1 MSHAHNVFDMDRH
14 FIIDPITRSIT
25 NAGSAKTKL
34 MQGDHNSECFS
45 FEIDKVVEGHDM
57 TLCNVVRIHYNNV
70 DRSQG
75 NLNRGLYKVKDLA
88 VSSEDD
94 SKVIFT
100 WTISEQATMYAG
112 GLSFLVEFKCVN
124 DDGTVPYRWK
134 SDVNN
139 SISISSG
146 INNDDYVVEEYV
158 DILEQWKA
166 EIDEALAQGGLT
178 EEQVADLAANTE
190 ARHEHSNLKTLE
202 EFYCAVSE
210 LENDN
215 GMTILPD
222 VVGLDRVSFRGNDLR
237 YCSDGG
243 VVRSVE
249 EIEREDTKYLR
260 LWFHRG
266 DMFVENNL
274 PEFIDIPVNLVTE
287 RVEEVLGPGLST
299 NSTGLELDLGMNS
312 GEDSNHEHENGVPA
326 VHTLPTNAKDGD
338 MCLYAPQNTFT
349 FEDSGK
355 RIYFD
360 WEEFRKP
367 VSEDEWTS
375 FGVACYNHSTDVVSL
390 EMSLYRGT
398 ETCFISIVRMF
409 NSYEMD
415 GFSINFSAGEL
426 DTENSFYSDKDG
438 VQTFYNSVDEL
449 PLYID
454 IPEFDQI
461 DGNGLEDG
469 NAYLFHTEYRL
480 MKYQGGEWVEAVEV
494 DISDI
499 EYQTVTTDLAY
510 EHKDLPIGEKT
521 VTISGDGTFG
531 NNAYIVS
538 GEDMIP
544 RKTYNRNFPYN
555 GITVTRNQSTYHIE
569 GVSSADGS
577 VVFVETKNTSRFE
590 IDRNIAGKTF
600 KLLTFSNQ
608 YADGKM
614 TFVVQFYDSN
624 NNVVQVLKSNDSLSN
639 SISSYMGS
647 TSGYRETNFS
657 IPENVEIKYVQ
668 AYITFK
674 ANYTFNHDFQFYVV
688 EAENTQTV
696 TLDNPTATITD
707 ENVASVFSA
716 PYQSTTEVKA
726 PIDEYIKYMTENAK
740 GDTATYLTPEAFG
753 AVGDGYAD
761 DINAITACLAMAN
774 ATKQTV
780 IMAKKYLVSAPI
792 DLTQGGFNLI
802 INDLIYSGTDAALII
817 HGEQNTLKIHSITS
831 SGIGVRFI
839 GDGMV
844 CTRNSLDI
852 NSIVAS
858 SHGIEFVS
866 PTSGVCQNVIKFSYI
881 SAGGD
886 GCYGIYKKDLE
897 NDIWCTENTFYG
909 GQIANC
915 DWAVYKIEG
924 NSKLYG
930 IQVEYKVKG
939 GFYITGNSQIIFPR
953 WAESARDGEYP
964 YFKFA
969 STERAGYSKIIS
981 GIPLSINQIDLSEN
995 LDVYYNAD
1003 GSSRPLHEGYLDTL
1017 EFPIMRRTPAT
1028 GVDTEAGN
1036 IYCTKAYVWGKYLIM
1051 TPHIAYRKVV
1061 TTEELDTTLIGRTE
1075 ETQEEVNALSQLPTK
1090 FVVDTVTT
1098 TIKLHSSYCAFGFN
1112 EFEVEQTNGFTCTI
1126 QDCQGNVIF
1135 DGTDKGDGIYRLN
1148 VYKDADISKNIAGLL
1163 RRDFTGHYWSVT
1175 KQANST
1181 EIWAAIDEIGGGINE
1196 IEAMIDESGVLE

>member
-1 MSHAHNVFDMDRH
+1 MNLNSLTLGGKTYDSFPD
-14 FIIDPITRSIT
+14 T
-25 NAGSAKTKL
+25 NAR
-34 MQGDHNSECFS
+34 E
-45 FEIDKVVEGHDM
+45 
-57 TLCNVVRIHYNNV
+57 R
-70 DRSQG
+70 
-75 NLNRGLYKVKDLA
+75 
-88 VSSEDD
+88 
-94 SKVIFT
+94 
-100 WTISEQATMYAG
+100 
-112 GLSFLVEFKCVN
+112 
-124 DDGTVPYRWK
+124 
-134 SDVNN
+134 
-139 SISISSG
+139 
-146 INNDDYVVEEYV
+146 
-158 DILEQWKA
+158 
-166 EIDEALAQGGLT
+166 LT
-178 EEQVADLAANTE
+178 
-190 ARHEHSNLKTLE
+190 
-202 EFYCAVSE
+202 
-210 LENDN
+210 
-215 GMTILPD
+215 
-222 VVGLDRVSFRGNDLR
+222 
-237 YCSDGG
+237 
-243 VVRSVE
+243 
-249 EIEREDTKYLR
+249 
-260 LWFHRG
+260 
-266 DMFVENNL
+266 
-274 PEFIDIPVNLVTE
+274 
-287 RVEEVLGPGLST
+287 
-299 NSTGLELDLGMNS
+299 
-312 GEDSNHEHENGVPA
+312 
-326 VHTLPTNAKDGD
+326 
-338 MCLYAPQNTFT
+338 
-349 FEDSGK
+349 
-355 RIYFD
+355 
-360 WEEFRKP
+360 
-367 VSEDEWTS
+367 
-375 FGVACYNHSTDVVSL
+375 
-390 EMSLYRGT
+390 
-398 ETCFISIVRMF
+398 
-409 NSYEMD
+409 
-415 GFSINFSAGEL
+415 
-426 DTENSFYSDKDG
+426 
-438 VQTFYNSVDEL
+438 
-449 PLYID
+449 
-454 IPEFDQI
+454 
-461 DGNGLEDG
+461 
-469 NAYLFHTEYRL
+469 
-480 MKYQGGEWVEAVEV
+480 
-494 DISDI
+494 DI

-510 EHKDLPIGEKT
+510 EHKGLPIGEKT
-521 VTISGDGTFG
+521 VTVSGDGTFG
-531 NNAYIVS
+531 NKAYIVS

-544 RKTYNRNFPYN
+544 RKTFNKSFPYN
-555 GITVTRNQSTYHIE
+555 GITITRNDKTYHIE
-569 GVSSADGS
+569 GTATANGS

-590 IDRNIAGKTF
+590 IDKDISGKSF
-600 KLLTFSNQ
+600 KLLSFANEYTNRWTLS
-608 YADGKM
+608 
-614 TFVVQFYDSN
+614 VRFYDSDKKE
-624 NNVVQVLKSNDSLSN
+624 VQVYKTDGNLSAYISN
-639 SISSYMGS
+639 YVGS
-647 TSGYRETNFS
+647 ANGYRETAFS
-657 IPENVEIKYVQ
+657 IPENVEIKYMQVC
-668 AYITFK
+668 IDFK
-674 ANYTFNHDFQFYVV
+674 ADIIYNHDFQFYVV
-688 EAENTQTV
+688 ETDNTQTV

-707 ENVASVFSA
+707 TSVTDIFSV
-716 PYQSTTEVKA
+716 PYQSAVEVKA
-726 PIDEYIKYMTENAK
+726 PIAEYIKYMTANAK

-1051 TPHIAYRKVV
+1051 TPHMAYRKVV

-1075 ETQEEVNALSQLPTK
+1075 ETVEGANALSQLPTK

-1112 EFEVEQTNGFTCTI
+1112 EFEVEQANGFTCTI

-1135 DGTDKGDGIYRLN
+1135 DGTDKGDGVYRLN

-1163 RRDFTGHYWSVT
+1163 RRDFTGHYWSVENLT
-1175 KQANST
+1175 AYKPMREVETTASDTNTLLPNVKYNFGEVATLTVEFDESNTNSQSEFVFTFTSGATPTVLTLPDTVKWANELT
-1181 EIWAAIDEIGGGINE
+1181 
-1196 IEAMIDESGVLE
+1196 IEANKRYEVSIVDNIGLWCAVEVSG